1 MGRSPE
7 SAVPPTGV
15 PVEREGIAGA
25 ATASIARERTRECDD
40 PFAPGTEMIRS
51 LLARLGS
58 LSVVMVGVSLITYGF
73 VFLTPGDPAYTIL
86 RERRQSPPS
95 ASEVAAF
102 RAEHGLDDPF
112 HVQYVSWLTD
122 AVQGDLG
129 TSYYQSEPVTSLVLA
144 RLPNTLEL
152 ALAATAVSVLIAVPV
167 GVVSAV
173 HRDTWIDRT
182 GQIAALIGVSM
193 PNFWL
198 GYLLLLVCS
207 LWLGLTPVGGAGTL
221 GHLVLPAITLGT
233 GMAAIVTRL
242 VRTSMLEV
250 LEAEYVDTAR
260 SKGVRERLVV
270 YKHALRNALVPVV
283 TIVGLQFGTVINGAV
298 IVEAVFQRPGL
309 GTLLVD
315 AVFARDYPV
324 VQGVV
329 LVTAAVFVVTN
340 QLVDLAYVALDPRID
355 RGRGGERP

>member
-1 MGRSPE
+1 MLR
-7 SAVPPTGV
+7 AL
-15 PVEREGIAGA
+15 A
-25 ATASIARERTRECDD
+25 
-40 PFAPGTEMIRS
+40 
-51 LLARLGS
+51 ARLGS
-58 LSVVMVGVSLITYGF
+58 LSAVMLGVSMITYGF

-86 RERRQSPPS
+86 REQRQSSPS
-95 ASEVAAF
+95 ATEVAAF

-112 HVQYVSWLTD
+112 LVQYASWLID
-122 AVQGDLG
+122 ALQGDLG
-129 TSYYQSEPVTSLVLA
+129 TSYYQSDPVTSLVLA
-144 RLPNTLEL
+144 QLPNTLEL
-152 ALAATAVSVLIAVPV
+152 ALAATAVSVAVAVPM
-167 GVVSAV
+167 GVISAV
-173 HRDTWIDRT
+173 HHGSWIDRT
-182 GQIAALIGVSM
+182 SQISALIGVSM

-207 LWLGLTPVGGAGTL
+207 LWLGLTPVGGVGTL

-250 LEAEYVDTAR
+250 LDAEYVDTAR

-315 AVFARDYPV
+315 AVFARDYPI

-329 LVTAAVFVVTN
+329 VVTAAAFAVTN
-340 QLVDLAYVALDPRID
+340 QLVDLAYVALDPRIE